1 MLANL
6 SKLGVAFLLLSLSA
20 CGLLKTSDNGFNAN
34 SFDVSNLVDE
44 QTGSAKKSTQEFQ
57 SIVFDNII
65 KATHIKHLKKQGGLS
80 QNKSGTKKL
89 RSIIQQ
95 VVTKNKLLNKKFTAI
110 LIASD
115 SVNAFS
121 LSSQSNIAYLY
132 VTVGLLKFVDNDDQ
146 LASVVAHEISHIQL
160 GHHLLRGANS
170 AAQFNQRQE
179 LAADKYSIKLI
190 SNAGYKPSQAIKLLE
205 RLDIFQAKY
214 NIANQA
220 DYPSNA
226 ARIKALKPII
236 AALSTHN

>member
-1 MLANL
+1 MSAKL
-6 SKLGVAFLLLSLSA
+6 SKLGITLLLLSLAA
-20 CGLLKTSDNGFNAN
+20 CGPLKTLGNGFNAN
-34 SFDVSNLVDE
+34 GFDAVNLVND
-44 QTGSAKKSTQEFQ
+44 QPGSAKKSSQEYQ

-65 KATHIKHLKKQGGLS
+65 KATHDKHLKKQGGLS
-80 QNKSGTKKL
+80 QDKAATKKL
-89 RSIIQQ
+89 RDIIQQ

-160 GHHLLRGANS
+160 GHHLLRSANS
-170 AAQFNQRQE
+170 AAQFNQSQE

-190 SNAGYKPSQAIKLLE
+190 ANAGYKPSQAIKLLE

-226 ARIKALKPII
+226 ARIKALKPVI
-236 AALSTHN
+236 AAL